1 MAKRGRRV
9 PTALLSAETRICL
22 RSPDSRGRW
31 APPLSGSIMPDSI
44 PLLLPPARN
53 HSLSSPLSTK
63 VASANKQ
70 SRKGCSRRGGE
81 QIPGRLRRR
90 NSENQTKTAAASYQ
104 QFQHHHSGRN
114 VLGVQGRN
122 ARRRQDQKPEA
133 LKYIVAVWI
142 LEIRFLCTL
151 KFEQQASSEF
161 SEPRL
166 LFPSG
171 VDRTL
176 DPVRSVKSEL
186 D

>member
-1 MAKRGRRV
+1 V